1 LIAAFFLTL
10 HPRSNSL
17 KGDPMSE
24 KQQDVGL
31 ILKLYELR
39 RDEMMRRAR
48 KWYVTEFQPESA
60 KDIIKLM
67 ISGQEQSAY
76 YRMVTSYWDMA
87 ASLVNNGGI
96 DEKMFLEANTEH
108 IGIFSRIEPFI
119 AEVREAFGEADY
131 LIHLERLV
139 MKIPNAKE
147 VMANRRKLFERWAK
161 AK

>member
-1 LIAAFFLTL
+1 MTT
-10 HPRSNSL
+10 
-17 KGDPMSE
+17 

-48 KWYVTEFQPESA
+48 NWYVTEFQPESA
-60 KDIIKLM
+60 KDVIRLM
-67 ISGQEQSAY
+67 LSGQEQSAY
-76 YRMVTSYWDMA
+76 YRMVTCYWDMA
-87 ASLVNNGGI
+87 ASFVNNGGI
-96 DEKMFLEANTEH
+96 DEKMFLEANTEY
-108 IGIFSRIEPFI
+108 IGIFARIEPFI

-147 VMANRRKLFERWAK
+147 IMANRRKLFERWTK
-161 AK
+161 AKQTSQ

>member
-1 LIAAFFLTL
+1 MNT
-10 HPRSNSL
+10 
-17 KGDPMSE
+17 

-39 RDEMMRRAR
+39 RDEMLRRAR
-48 KWYVTEFQPESA
+48 NWYVTEFQPESA

-67 ISGQEQSAY
+67 LSGQEQSSY

-87 ASLVNNGGI
+87 ASFVNNGGI

-108 IGIFSRIEPFI
+108 VGIFARIEPFI

-147 VMANRRKLFERWAK
+147 IMTNRRKLFERWAK
-161 AK
+161 PKAE

>member
-1 LIAAFFLTL
+1 MNT
-10 HPRSNSL
+10 
-17 KGDPMSE
+17 

-39 RDEMMRRAR
+39 RDEMMRQAR
-48 KWYVTEFQPESA
+48 NWYVTEFKPESA

-67 ISGQEQSAY
+67 LSGQQQSAY
-76 YRMVTSYWDMA
+76 YRMITSYWDMA
-87 ASLVNNGGI
+87 SSFVNNGGI

-119 AEVREAFGEADY
+119 ADVREAFGEPDY
-131 LIHLERLV
+131 LLHLERLV

-147 VMANRRKLFERWAK
+147 IMANRRKLFARWSK
-161 AK
+161 ANQSTQ